1 MFHFGPRT
9 FTRAVL
15 AGSLLS
21 LTVAVVDTQA
31 ATQAASP
38 AKPAPAQPAQAQPA
52 QAQPA
57 EPTPDSQLAAKIHKA
72 IADDKALAGYAQT
85 IKIIVSD
92 GLVSLKGSARSEAD
106 KKALGAKA
114 DAIAGEKNV
123 MNNLVIVGEASK
135 TPTS

>member
-1 MFHFGPRT
+1 MFHFAPRT

-21 LTVAVVDTQA
+21 LTVAVADTQA
-31 ATQAASP
+31 ATQAAAP
-38 AKPAPAQPAQAQPA
+38 AKPAQAQPA

-57 EPTPDSQLAAKIHKA
+57 APTPDSQLAAKIQKA
-72 IADDKALAGYAQT
+72 ISDDKAVAGYAQT

-92 GLVSLKGSARSEAD
+92 GLVSLKGSVRSEAD

-135 TPTS
+135 PHTS

>member
-1 MFHFGPRT
+1 MFHFAPRT
-9 FTRAVL
+9 FTRAVF

-21 LTVAVVDTQA
+21 LTVAVVDSQA

-38 AKPAPAQPAQAQPA
+38 APPAQSQAQPA
-52 QAQPA
+52 PA
-57 EPTPDSQLAAKIHKA
+57 TPDSQLAAKIHKA
-72 IADDKALAGYAQT
+72 ISDDKAVAGYAQT

-92 GLVSLKGSARSEAD
+92 GLVSLKGTVRSETD

-135 TPTS
+135 PHTS

>member
-1 MFHFGPRT
+1 MFHFAPRT

-31 ATQAASP
+31 ATQAAQ
-38 AKPAPAQPAQAQPA
+38 AKPAQAQPA
-52 QAQPA
+52 PA
-57 EPTPDSQLAAKIHKA
+57 TPDGQLAAKIHKA
-72 IADDKALAGYAQT
+72 IADDKAIAGYAQT

-106 KKALGAKA
+106 KKAIGAKA

-123 MNNLVIVGEASK
+123 MNNLVIVGDASK
-135 TPTS
+135 PQTN

>member
-1 MFHFGPRT
+1 MFHFAPRT

-31 ATQAASP
+31 ATQAAAQ
-38 AKPAPAQPAQAQPA
+38 AKPAQAQPA
-52 QAQPA
+52 PA
-57 EPTPDSQLAAKIHKA
+57 TPDGQLAAKIQKA
-72 IADDKALAGYAQT
+72 IGDDKALAGYVQT
-85 IKIIVSD
+85 LKIIAND
-92 GLVSLKGSARSEAD
+92 GLVSLKGSVRSEAD

-135 TPTS
+135 PRTN

>member
-1 MFHFGPRT
+1 MFHFAPRT
-9 FTRAVL
+9 FTRAVF

-21 LTVAVVDTQA
+21 LTVAVVDSRA

-38 AKPAPAQPAQAQPA
+38 AQPAPAQAQSAQAQPA
-52 QAQPA
+52 Q
-57 EPTPDSQLAAKIHKA
+57 PTPDSQLAAKIQKA
-72 IADDKALAGYAQT
+72 IADDKAVAAYAQT

-92 GLVSLKGSARSEAD
+92 GLVSLKGTVRSEAD

-123 MNNLVIVGEASK
+123 MNNLVIVG
-135 TPTS
+135 

>member
-1 MFHFGPRT
+1 MFHFAPRT
-9 FTRAVL
+9 VTRAVL

-21 LTVAVVDTQA
+21 LTVAVVDTHA

-38 AKPAPAQPAQAQPA
+38 AKPAQAQAQPA
-52 QAQPA
+52 Q
-57 EPTPDSQLAAKIHKA
+57 PTPDGQLAAKIQKA
-72 IADDKALAGYAQT
+72 ISDDKAVAGYAQT

-92 GLVSLKGSARSEAD
+92 GLVSLKGSVRSEAD

-135 TPTS
+135 TSTS

>member
-1 MFHFGPRT
+1 MFHFAPRT
-9 FTRAVL
+9 FTRAVF

-21 LTVAVVDTQA
+21 LTVAVVDSQA

-38 AKPAPAQPAQAQPA
+38 APA
-52 QAQPA
+52 
-57 EPTPDSQLAAKIHKA
+57 TPDSQLAAKIHKA
-72 IADDKALAGYAQT
+72 ISDDKAVAGYAQT

-106 KKALGAKA
+106 KKAIGAKA

-123 MNNLVIVGEASK
+123 MNNLVIVPDAK
-135 TPTS
+135 PTN

>member
-1 MFHFGPRT
+1 MFHFTPRT

-15 AGSLLS
+15 AGGLLS
-21 LTVAVVDTQA
+21 LSVAVVDTQA
-31 ATQAASP
+31 AT
-38 AKPAPAQPAQAQPA
+38 PAPQAQQAQA
-52 QAQPA
+52 
-57 EPTPDSQLAAKIHKA
+57 TPDTELAAKISKA
-72 IADDKALAGYAQT
+72 IADDKAIAGYEKT

-123 MNNLVIVGEASK
+123 MNNLVIIDAPK
-135 TPTS
+135 PQTN